1 MAYVTED
8 KDVKTILRLLK
19 AKQLTQ
25 QEAAKQIK
33 ALGFLEWEV
42 NEALGIKT

>member
-8 KDVKTILRLLK
+8 SRVKDIIKNLK
-19 AKQLTQ
+19 GGIIDRQG
-25 QEAAKQIK
+25 AAKQIK

-42 NEALGIKT
+42 KEALGIKC